1 MCAVNDND
9 PPPWPHT
16 MNGARRALNT
26 LARVWCTTHVCTL
39 HTYQKSLPFR
49 SPVPRIALTAI
60 QRGSRANKQ
69 LSFLFIGIDVFVLH
83 TTHKEKMAHK
93 KDATNEDRKKNHHKN
108 VHTIFARPEFYN
120 FSLYR
125 VVAVVRCC
133 VLLYRPG
140 LGFHF
145 LLVADISLIPLVGCA
160 LSRLHN
166 SLRAR
171 NG

>member
-1 MCAVNDND
+1 MRLTITTH
-9 PPPWPHT
+9 PHGHIQW
-16 MNGARRALNT
+16 MKKRRALNT

-49 SPVPRIALTAI
+49 SPVPRIAPTQQFNEAAAPTNNSHFFSLAST
-60 QRGSRANKQ
+60 QRENGTQKRCDERRSK
-69 LSFLFIGIDVFVLH
+69 
-83 TTHKEKMAHK
+83 
-93 KDATNEDRKKNHHKN
+93 KKNHHKN